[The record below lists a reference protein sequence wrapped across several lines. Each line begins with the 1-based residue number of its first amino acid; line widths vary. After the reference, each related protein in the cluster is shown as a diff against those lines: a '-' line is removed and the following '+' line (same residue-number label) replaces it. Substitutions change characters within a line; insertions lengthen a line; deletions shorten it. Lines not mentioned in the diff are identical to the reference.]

1 MSGLDPSGI
10 ELTVGWPIALWG
22 LVLIPLFAL
31 LMVKSRFPIGG
42 KRRVFV
48 LITRALAI
56 ALIVA
61 ALSDVRLGWPTDEL
75 AVATVVDQSASIAD
89 ADRARVREELGALV
103 SENEGVAWVA
113 PPQEANVEPST
124 DVSVGVA
131 MLPRDRVRRMIV
143 ATDGRD
149 RGGDLG
155 AAIAAAHRAGVEVSV
170 LPMGDDPPIDLV
182 SVRGLAVPRIV
193 RAGDR
198 LDVGVEL
205 HAARDADV
213 ELALA
218 IDGELVAS
226 GEALARRGD
235 STAQLA
241 ARFPEEEGVHEVSVA
256 LRAGGDVVAENNR
269 WTSLVRVSPKPRVRI
284 LHDPQNGP
292 PALARVLEEGGM
304 EVEVTAMIAAPTTA
318 AELDR
323 YALVIIDEADPN
335 DLTET
340 QQQALRAWV
349 EDEGGGLVTVT
360 GTEPVRRAPRILR
373 EIEPITVPPAIPEPR
388 PLELVLV
395 IDRSS
400 SMSGIKMMQARN
412 AAVAAIRALRD
423 DARVGVVAF
432 SGAADRVMA
441 PVGMDQRED
450 AVSFVQGIQASG
462 GTDIGAAL
470 RAANSVMSS
479 DPRYIHHV
487 IVLSDGVSAPDPAI
501 QAAQTLAGRGVTV
514 TAITIG
520 PRNSLMEEIARIGR
534 GRYHVTNNAGSL
546 PSLFVR
552 EAQYRQPPA
561 NRRGAIR
568 PRVVTSLAMLDG
580 VPFESAPP
588 LGGQALSTARPGA
601 TTVLGADRFPVL
613 AHWHRGLGQVAT
625 FTSATSGEW
634 ADAWRTWSG
643 FRDFW
648 ISLSEGMLRTRP
660 IEPPQLTLAPHPLI
674 EGVQVL
680 SVLAPTIASEPA
692 PIVQIFRA
700 AGDGER
706 LALLERGPGVWQADV
721 IEETGFLIDARMPND
736 ERPTVAIG
744 FDRPYHPEIAV
755 FGVERAELTRL
766 AAAGGGEVLERAG
779 AIVRAV
785 EAESVMRSLRMPLLA
800 AALALYLLGLLLL
813 RLPDHSV
820 SATVVRPERTRR
832 RWGARKS
839 VEPPKPPMTKA
850 A

>member
-1 MSGLDPSGI
+1 MSGI

-31 LMVKSRFPIGG
+31 LMVRSRFPIGW

-103 SENEGVAWVA
+103 TENENVAWVA

-155 AAIAAAHRAGVEVSV
+155 ASIAAAHRAGVEVSV
-170 LPMGDDPPIDLV
+170 LPMGETPPIDLV

-198 LDVGVEL
+198 LDVGIEM
-205 HAARDADV
+205 HAARDANV

-226 GEALARRGD
+226 GEALARQGD
-235 STAQLA
+235 STAALA
-241 ARFPEEEGVHEVSVA
+241 ARFPDEEGVHEVSVA

-284 LHDPQNGP
+284 LHDPENGP

-304 EVEVTAMIAAPTTA
+304 EVEVTAMISAPTTA

-323 YALVIIDEADPN
+323 YALVIVDEADPN

-340 QQQALRAWV
+340 QQEALRAWV
-349 EDEGGGLVTVT
+349 EEEGGGLVTIT
-360 GTEPVRRAPRILR
+360 GTHPVRRTPRILR
-373 EIEPITVPPAIPEPR
+373 ELEPITVPPAIPEPR

-412 AAVAAIRALRD
+412 AAVAAIRALRE

-450 AVSFVQGIQASG
+450 AVAFVQGIQASG

-501 QAAQTLAGRGVTV
+501 QSAQALAGRGVTV

-580 VPFESAPP
+580 VPFDSAPP
-588 LGGQALSTARPGA
+588 LGGHALSTARPQA
-601 TTVLGADRFPVL
+601 TTVLGADRYPVL

-648 ISLSEGMLRTRP
+648 VSLSEGMLRTRP

-680 SVLAPTIASEPA
+680 SVLAPTIESEPL

-706 LALLERGPGVWQADV
+706 LELFERGPGVWQTDI
-721 IEETGFLIDARMPND
+721 IEDTGFLIDARMPND

-744 FDRPYHPEIAV
+744 FDRPYHPEIAL
-755 FGVERAELTRL
+755 FGAQRAELERL
-766 AAAGGGEVLERAG
+766 AAAGGGQVLERAR
-779 AIVRAV
+779 AIVESV
-785 EAESVMRSLRMPLLA
+785 EEQSVMRSLRMPLLA
-800 AALALYLLGLLLL
+800 TALGLYLLGLLLL

-820 SATVVRPERTRR
+820 SATVVRPERARR

-839 VEPPKPPMTKA
+839 VEPPKPPMNKA